1 MMRTSMIDRARSGM
15 QLGLVCLAHLTLR
28 SAPSAQTSLFSVS
41 SSDGR
46 RVAELVPRA
55 KAEPAPDRPGPCDL
69 TVYDVSADG
78 ARSVRW
84 RSACECSGGAQ
95 GRFLSADGAAFVDVD
110 DHFGTDR
117 PLVRVIRDGAESALD
132 AQSLRVSPP
141 AAGGGTWI
149 ALTPRACRLRD
160 SGTQPRIDLLGR
172 DGILRSIDLA
182 SGAVEVAPALEWAR
196 DSGASARIEPSAKRD
211 SAPELAV
218 PYVDSATVIDPYA
231 LEGDAVALEI
241 AGRFP
246 TPGFELAGFDITADA
261 ADPTRLTITP
271 LAKPPSGI
279 AAQVLSPFRATA
291 NLSAL
296 RVGASSIEVRGRD
309 PTTPRTRTGVLV
321 LPRNVFVLWDSGASG
336 ERRTIALLSDG
347 RIVVLSESRSI
358 PRVELAPVDLCA
370 AIETK
375 VRALPPEGEYA
386 DARLNAALVWMS
398 RGELAVARRHAP
410 DLERPV
416 REIVDLLEALAK
428 PGPTRYVIDP
438 AASKIEVRT
447 SSAGLFSV
455 FGHDHTIATHAV
467 SGFVDLA
474 ERDFAHAVLE
484 VSIRA
489 DSLAIVDNAS
499 RKDGPEIE
507 AEMRA
512 HVLDVARHPDIVFR
526 STRTSA
532 KSSRPL
538 GPLTSDVALTGTLEL
553 CGVKREIPV
562 NLRVGLDDGELE
574 ARGTFELRQT
584 DFGIHPTSAAAGTV
598 KVDDKLRIE
607 FDIRARAP
615 H

>member
-1 MMRTSMIDRARSGM
+1 MRASMIDRARSGL
-15 QLGLVCLAHLTLR
+15 QLGLVCLAHLTLQ
-28 SAPSAQTSLFSVS
+28 SALPAQTSLFAVS

-46 RVAELVPRA
+46 HVAELVPRA
-55 KAEPAPDRPGPCDL
+55 KAELAPDRPGPCDL

-110 DHFGTDR
+110 DRFDAGR
-117 PLVRVIRDGAESALD
+117 LLVRVIRTGAESALD
-132 AQSLRVSPP
+132 AQSLRVSVPT
-141 AAGGGTWI
+141 AGDGTWI

-160 SGTQPRIDLLGR
+160 SGTQRRIDLLGR

-182 SGAVEVAPALEWAR
+182 SGAVEVSPALEWAR
-196 DSGASARIEPSAKRD
+196 DAGASARIEPSAKRD
-211 SAPELAV
+211 AAPELAV
-218 PYVDSATVIDPYA
+218 PYVDSATAHDA
-231 LEGDAVALEI
+231 FARADDAVSLEL

-246 TPGFELAGFDITADA
+246 TPGFELVGFDVATDA
-261 ADPTRLTITP
+261 TDPTHLTITP

-279 AAQVLSPFRATA
+279 AAQVLTPFRATA
-291 NLSAL
+291 KLSAL
-296 RVGASSIEVRGRD
+296 RVGRHTIEVQSHDGAK
-309 PTTPRTRTGVLV
+309 PGVTAIIEV
-321 LPRNVFVLWDSGASG
+321 LPRNVLVQWQV
-336 ERRTIALLSDG
+336 ERRRIALLADG
-347 RIVVLSESRSI
+347 RCAIAADARAR
-358 PRVELAPVDLCA
+358 PAVELAPIDA
-370 AIETK
+370 WRAIATQ
-375 VRALPPEGEYA
+375 VRALP
-386 DARLNAALVWMS
+386 DALAAPHAQGGTTAALVWESSGRLMCLPCDAS
-398 RGELAVARRHAP
+398 HVESPA
-410 DLERPV
+410 

-428 PGPTRYVIDP
+428 PDPTRYVIDP

-455 FGHDHTIATHAV
+455 FGHDHTIATRAV

-474 ERDFAHAVLE
+474 ERDFAHAALE

-489 DSLAIVDNAS
+489 DSLAVVDEAS
-499 RKDGPEIE
+499 RKDAPEIE

-526 STRTSA
+526 STSA
-532 KSSRPL
+532 SSKSSTPL

-574 ARGTFELRQT
+574 ARGTFDLRQT

-598 KVDDKLRIE
+598 KVDDKVRIE